1 MGGVIGKGDRFD
13 RVGGISEEQYPL
25 IHRMSLPEH
34 EGRFTPQRPASTNNS
49 DVLLVS
55 MTQSNI
61 PPSKIINNAPAK
73 CFSLMR
79 VSINISYL
87 H

>member
-1 MGGVIGKGDRFD
+1 MGGVIDKDE
-13 RVGGISEEQYPL
+13 VGRLFGISEEQYPL

-34 EGRFTPQRPASTNNS
+34 DGRFTPQRPASTKNS
-49 DVLLVS
+49 NVLLVS
-55 MTQSNI
+55 MTQSSI
-61 PPSKIINNAPAK
+61 PPSNIINNEPAK
-73 CFSLMR
+73 CFSLMC

>member
-1 MGGVIGKGDRFD
+1 MGGVIDKDE
-13 RVGGISEEQYPL
+13 VGRLFGISEEQYPL

-34 EGRFTPQRPASTNNS
+34 DGRFTPQRPASTKNS

-55 MTQSNI
+55 MTQSSI
-61 PPSKIINNAPAK
+61 PPSNIINNEPAK
-73 CFSLMR
+73 CFSLMC